1 MAIIQNKGEKIPEE
15 ARGSPQPP
23 SRYTY
28 GINLKLLCCFVLML
42 LLSQTWV
49 FTSPECM
56 PTHSLLG
63 ERAKIESLLKHELQS
78 RALYY
83 QMSNIYWSN
92 GTGIYK
98 AD

>member
-1 MAIIQNKGEKIPEE
+1 MAIIQNKGEKIPE
-15 ARGSPQPP
+15 AASGSPQPP

-42 LLSQTWV
+42 LLSQTLV
-49 FTSPECM
+49 STSPERP

-63 ERAKIESLLKHELQS
+63 EQAKTESLLTHELQS

-83 QMSNIYWSN
+83 QMSNIC
-92 GTGIYK
+92 
-98 AD
+98 